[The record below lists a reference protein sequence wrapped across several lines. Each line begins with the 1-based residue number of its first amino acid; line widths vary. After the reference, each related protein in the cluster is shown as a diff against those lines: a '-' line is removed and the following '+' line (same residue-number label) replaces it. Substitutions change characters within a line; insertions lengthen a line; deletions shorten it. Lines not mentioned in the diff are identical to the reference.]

1 MSTRVQPVILSG
13 GVGTRLW
20 PRSREAYP
28 KQFLPL
34 VGQRTL
40 FQETVERVGG
50 ITDDALE
57 IQQPVVVCNELH
69 RFLVAEQLNQ
79 IGYDQPDILLEPVGR
94 NTAPALTVAAIQV
107 AERQGEDCI
116 LVVMPADHYIADLP
130 GFRHCVRRAVAVAGE
145 GLIVTLGIV
154 PDKPETGYGY
164 IRKGQA
170 GYGDDAYELEAF
182 VEKPDLERAMNYVT
196 SGDYFWNSGL
206 FVLQAAVW
214 LEAIGKHRP
223 EILER
228 AKTAVVKAKRDGNF
242 LRLDRDAFAACPSDS
257 IDYAV
262 MEKLS
267 GSRRA
272 AVIPMNVGWCDL
284 GSWTALAEVHPCDD
298 DGNVVQGDIFTRDT
312 RNSLLYSENR
322 FVAALG
328 VEDLLVVDT
337 PDAVLVAH
345 KGKAQDIRAITEY
358 LLASERSEH
367 RFHRRVHRPWGN
379 YEAIGSGPRYQVK
392 RIEVKPGASLSLQM
406 HHHRAEHWI
415 VVRGTARVTRGEET
429 FLLTENQ
436 STYIPLGVTHR
447 LENPGTIPLEI
458 IEVQSGSYLGE
469 DDIVRFEDRYHRTD
483 S

>member
-1 MSTRVQPVILSG
+1 MPTRVQPVILSG
-13 GVGTRLW
+13 GAGTRLW

-34 VGQRTL
+34 VGRRTL
-40 FQETVERVGG
+40 FQETVERIGG
-50 ITDDALE
+50 ITDDTLE
-57 IQQPVVVCNELH
+57 IQPPVVVCNELH

-79 IGYDQPDILLEPVGR
+79 IGYDQPEIVLEPVGR
-94 NTAPALTVAAIQV
+94 NTAPALTVAAIQA
-107 AERQGEDCI
+107 AERQGEGCV
-116 LVVMPADHYIADLP
+116 LVVMPADHYIADLT
-130 GFRHCVRRAVAVAGE
+130 GFRNRIQQAVALAGA

-154 PDKPETGYGY
+154 PDRPETGYGY

-170 GYGDDAYELEAF
+170 GYGDEAYELEAF
-182 VEKPDLERAMNYVT
+182 VEKPDLEQATNYVA

-214 LEAIGKHRP
+214 LEELGKHRP
-223 EILER
+223 EILEQ
-228 AKTAVVKAKRDGNF
+228 AKTAVARAKRDGNF
-242 LRLDRDAFAACPSDS
+242 LRLDREAFAACPSDS

-262 MEKLS
+262 MEKLN

-272 AVIPMNVGWCDL
+272 VVISMNVGWCDL
-284 GSWTALAEVHPCDD
+284 GSWTALTEIHACDP
-298 DGNVVQGDIFTRDT
+298 DGNVVQGDVFVRDT
-312 RNSLLYSENR
+312 KNSLLYSENR
-322 FVAALG
+322 FLAALG
-328 VEDLLVVDT
+328 VEDLLIVDT
-337 PDAVLVAH
+337 PDAILVAH
-345 KGKAQDIRAITEY
+345 KTKAQDIRAITDY
-358 LLASERSEH
+358 LQETERSEH
-367 RFHRRVHRPWGN
+367 RFHRKVHRPWGS
-379 YEAIGSGPRYQVK
+379 YEAIGLGPRYQVK

-415 VVRGTARVTRGEET
+415 VVRGTARVTRGKET